1 MITLNFKRGD
11 TFIVQGQVTVNDAAQ
26 SLTGWTV
33 ASQVRNGTSLLT
45 TLTVTWVNQA
55 GGIYQLSAAPNATA
69 SWPIKMLSCDIQ
81 YTSPSGQV
89 ISTETFGINCQAD
102 VTQ

>member
-1 MITLNFKRGD
+1 M
-11 TFIVQGQVTVNDAAQ
+11 QGQVTVNDAAQ